1 MGAVPDLFTGR
12 DGSFFRAGR
21 PSIPNWLDRHL
32 TTPYARRRQRVIL
45 IKVVVAYFAVRHGL
59 RCEREQRLI
68 RNGAFV
74 WKQNCKLPKSNN
86 GLKNVRN
93 VHATMA
99 VLNTS
104 GVPGDFGLD
113 PPSSPR
119 PGKTLCDV
127 VQIHTRVV
135 ALALLRTGLRKGM
148 FSVQERGGWPQNVWA
163 VTDDGEP
170 LEAQLEGEG
179 VYHGYP
185 MPQEDPFRENV
196 LARWN
201 RL

>member
-1 MGAVPDLFTGR
+1 MRKRTAFNPKRRLCMEAELQIAEKQQWIEECAKR
-12 DGSFFRAGR
+12 ARYNGSPEHKR
-21 PSIPNWLDRHL
+21 S
-32 TTPYARRRQRVIL
+32 
-45 IKVVVAYFAVRHGL
+45 
-59 RCEREQRLI
+59 
-68 RNGAFV
+68 
-74 WKQNCKLPKSNN
+74 
-86 GLKNVRN
+86 
-93 VHATMA
+93 
-99 VLNTS
+99 
-104 GVPGDFGLD
+104 PGDFGLD